1 MAKSVEAICNLALQR
16 VGVTATIDDMETQRV
31 KEAMVCN
38 TAWATVLEKALKDAP
53 FPFSRKYELLA
64 QSGTPALKWK
74 FRYVYPNDCVAIRS
88 IFPDIGEGY
97 DAATIRKVARE
108 CTHAY
113 EIAVDSTG
121 EKTILS
127 DVENAV
133 VEYTLNVTNPKRFDA
148 SFDSFIAWGLAGEI
162 ALPLARDIDFARNA
176 FTMYA
181 KEQGEAHAAALNE
194 ETEEDQP
201 ESEFVTYRYS

>member
-1 MAKSVEAICNLALQR
+1 MARSVEQICNLALQR
-16 VGVTATIDDMETQRV
+16 VGVTSAIDSIDQRV

-38 TAWATVLEKALKDAP
+38 VAYATVLEKALVDAP

-64 QSGTPALKWK
+64 QSGTTSLKWK
-74 FRYVYPNDCVAIRS
+74 YRYVYPNDCLALRS
-88 IFPDIGEGY
+88 IFPNIGEGY
-97 DAATIRKVARE
+97 DARTLRKVAME

-133 VEYTLNVTNPKRFDA
+133 VEYTMNVSNPKWFSS
-148 SFDSFIAWGLAGEI
+148 SFVSFLAWGLAVEI
-162 ALPLARDIDFARNA
+162 ALPLSRDVSFSQNA
-176 FTMYA
+176 LAMY
-181 KEQGEAHAAALNE
+181 ERGQQEAHSAALNE
-194 ETEEDQP
+194 ETDEDQP
-201 ESEFVTYRYS
+201 ESEFVTTRYS